1 MADENT
7 IGLKAELDIK
17 DFVANQKQ
25 MDAALSHIDGVI
37 SNFYKKQNAASAQSA
52 QVVTANSKRVSDAVA
67 ASAQAQEQAVK
78 RTTAAAQASADKQQ
92 NSVRAVV
99 RQYTQAAATLG
110 VIFAGLILGYKALSE
125 EATRLGD
132 SKAIAAFKAVDDSFA
147 ALKDSLAAVLLE
159 AVPFSTMVQGIA
171 DGFTALSQVIT
182 ITAGAL
188 VWFGNLAAGVFG
200 LVDKRLAEIK
210 KGQIFTSGFDIG
222 AELQKINDEA
232 NNAANRVILAG
243 ANAPTRVTQ
252 TTALAEAEKEA
263 QKQREKTTQNIL
275 DYHEKIRDLQIKSGE
290 AILSAEKDFQDKSAE
305 AWATYIEK
313 ANDIIAEGVK
323 KRAELASTLSDAI
336 ASAELD
342 YQRGAETAS
351 YNHGQKL
358 ADIERDYQNTIRN
371 IQQQYSEDSLD
382 AVRNLD
388 AIGLI
393 RAREKRDKDLA
404 AARTGRDQANAAEDT
419 NYQRQ
424 LYELQRALD
433 DKKREAER
441 AYQRGLDDQRRAE
454 SEALR
459 DAKSEYNKQTAA
471 AKTAFD
477 EKLAAIQQAYRN
489 EDAAASS
496 HYLNQEAALTAH
508 LRAMQAIM
516 ARYNIG
522 VDPRATTPGGSNP
535 RRERARGGLDIVSQA
550 TQFVAGEAGPEMV
563 YTVPLNRSVPAL
575 TPQFVNHTGDFQHS
589 IDSTIQSSVAGLDGR
604 ITAAVRKALA
614 EVLR

>member
-1 MADENT
+1 MANEKLEP
-7 IGLKAELDIK
+7 IGVQAQFDIDDFKKNQAQYDALLNKASASTDK
-17 DFVANQKQ
+17 FYQKQ
-25 MDAALSHIDGVI
+25 QTAAQQAGQAAI
-37 SNFYKKQNAASAQSA
+37 QNARRAVEA
-52 QVVTANSKRVSDAVA
+52 ANTQAT
-67 ASAQAQEQAVK
+67 AQEQATK
-78 RTTAAAQASADKQQ
+78 KITTAAQTSADKQQ

-110 VIFAGLILGYKALSE
+110 IIFGGMILGYKALSE

-132 SKAIAAFKAVDDSFA
+132 TKAIAAFKAVDDSFTN
-147 ALKDSLAAVLLE
+147 LKDTLAAVLLE
-159 AVPFSTMVQGIA
+159 AAPFNAMVQGIA
-171 DGFTALSQVIT
+171 DGFVALSQVIT

-188 VWFGNLAAGVFG
+188 TWFGSLTLKTLDLIG
-200 LVDKRLAEIK
+200 KRIDEMK
-210 KGQIFTSGFDIG
+210 RGQIFTSGLDIG
-222 AELQKINDEA
+222 AELQRINDEA
-232 NNAANRVILAG
+232 NSAANRVILAG
-243 ANAPTRVTQ
+243 ANAPARVTQ
-252 TTALAEAEKEA
+252 TAALAEAEKEA

-313 ANDIIAEGVK
+313 ANDIIAEGVT
-323 KRAELASTLSDAI
+323 KRAELARTLADAI

-371 IQQQYSEDSLD
+371 IQQQYGEDSLD
-382 AVRNLD
+382 AIRNLD

-404 AARTGRDQANAAEDT
+404 SARTNRDQANAAENT

-424 LYELQRALD
+424 LYELQRALE
-433 DKKREAER
+433 DKKREAEK
-441 AYQRGLDDQRRAE
+441 AYQRGLDDQKRAE

-459 DAKSEYNKQTAA
+459 DAKGEYNKQKSA

-489 EDAAASS
+489 EDAAASA
-496 HYLNQEAALTAH
+496 HYAGQEAALTAH
-508 LRAMQAIM
+508 LQAMQAIM

-522 VDPRATTPGGSNP
+522 STPPTSGGGGPRG
-535 RRERARGGLDIVSQA
+535 RAKGGLDIVSSP
-550 TQFVAGEAGPEMV
+550 TQFVAGEAGTEMV
-563 YTVPLNRSVPAL
+563 YTVPLNRTVPVV
-575 TPQFVNHTGDFQHS
+575 TPQFVNHTGDFSHT
-589 IDSTIQSSVAGLDGR
+589 IDAAVKSSVAGIDGR
-604 ITAAVRKALA
+604 IVAAVTKVLR
-614 EVLR
+614 EVLG

>member
-1 MADENT
+1 MADENPL
-7 IGLKAELDIK
+7 GLKAELDIK

-37 SNFYKKQNAASAQSA
+37 ANFYNKQNSAAAQSA
-52 QVVTANSKRVSDAVA
+52 QVVMANSKRVSDAVT
-67 ASAQAQEQAVK
+67 ASAQTQ
-78 RTTAAAQASADKQQ
+78 AQAHEKVAASSKKNSEAQN

-110 VIFAGLILGYKALSE
+110 VIFGGMILGYKELSK

-132 SKAIAAFKAVDDSFA
+132 AKAIAAFKAVDDSFTN
-147 ALKDSLAAVLLE
+147 LKDSLAAVLLE
-159 AVPFSTMVQGIA
+159 AAPFNAMVQGIA
-171 DGFTALSQVIT
+171 DGFTALSQIIT

-188 VWFGNLAAGVFG
+188 TWFGSLTLKTLDLIG
-200 LVDKRLAEIK
+200 KRIDEMK
-210 KGQIFTSGFDIG
+210 QGKIFTSGLDIG
-222 AELQKINDEA
+222 AEFQKINDEA

-243 ANAPTRVTQ
+243 ANAPQRVTQ
-252 TTALAEAEKEA
+252 TAALAEAEKEA

-305 AWATYIEK
+305 AWQSYIER
-313 ANDIIAEGVK
+313 ANDIIADGVT
-323 KRAELASTLSDAI
+323 KRAELASKLSDAI
-336 ASAELD
+336 ARAELD
-342 YQRGAETAS
+342 YQRGAEAAS

-358 ADIERDYQNTIRN
+358 ADIERDYQNNIRN
-371 IQQQYSEDSLD
+371 IQQTYGEDSLD

-404 AARTGRDQANAAEDT
+404 AARTNRDQANAAENT

-433 DKKREAER
+433 DKKREAEL
-441 AYQRGLDDQRRAE
+441 AYQRGLDDQKRAE
-454 SEALR
+454 QEALL
-459 DAKSEYNKQTAA
+459 DAKNEYNKQKAA
-471 AKTAFD
+471 AKSSLD

-489 EDAAASS
+489 EDAAASA
-496 HYLNQEAALTAH
+496 HYAGQEAALTAH
-508 LRAMQAIM
+508 LQAMQAIM

-522 VDPRATTPGGSNP
+522 SAPPTSGGGGGARRRAQ
-535 RRERARGGLDIVSQA
+535 GGLDIVSQA

-563 YTVPLNRSVPAL
+563 FTAPLNRNVPVSVP
-575 TPQFVNHTGDFQHS
+575 QIVNHTGDFSHS
-589 IDSTIQSSVAGLDGR
+589 IDAAVKSSVAGIDGR
-604 ITAAVRKALA
+604 IMAAVTKVLR
-614 EVLR
+614 EVLG